1 MKTYMSI
8 VRKWFLCVMMLSIA
22 SAISAKAKT
31 YLVCVG
37 VNNSKVP
44 GCAYLSQPLSDAKNI
59 KWVYEQN
66 GEVEVLMLTN
76 EQATVK
82 NVKNAVNE
90 LYPKAKKNDAVVFY
104 FSGHGG
110 PGHFICYDDKLDY
123 EIIINAMAKS
133 KAKRKI
139 IFGDA
144 CFSGDIGN
152 KVGNNAQANNSSKDK
167 KKKGKEKKKK
177 PKTGVLL
184 FLSSR
189 DNEVSG
195 GSPFMVNGLFTAY
208 LQNGMKGS
216 ADFNDDRVITAKELF
231 DFVSKGVVKASE
243 NKQHPYMMGKFD
255 DNMVIMEW

>member
-1 MKTYMSI
+1 MKTFIYN
-8 VRKWFLCVMMLSIA
+8 VRKWFLCVMMLFIA
-22 SAISAKAKT
+22 STVSAKAKT

-66 GEVEVLMLTN
+66 GNVEVVMLTN
-76 EQATVK
+76 EQATVS
-82 NVKNAVNE
+82 NVEKTVNE
-90 LYPKAKKNDAVVFY
+90 LYPKAKKGDAVVFF

-110 PGHFICYDDKLDY
+110 PGHFICYDKELDY
-123 EIIINAMAKS
+123 DVIINAMAKS

-139 IFGDA
+139 IFGNA
-144 CFSGDIGN
+144 CYSGDMAHSA
-152 KVGNNAQANNSSKDK
+152 GNNKSQSNASAKDK
-167 KKKGKEKKKK
+167 KEKAKKKK
-177 PKTGVLL
+177 QKTGVML

-189 DNEVSG
+189 DNETTLG
-195 GSPFMVNGLFTAY
+195 TAFMVNSLFPAY
-208 LQNGMKGS
+208 LQNGLKGS

-231 DFVSKGVVKASE
+231 DFVSKGVIKASE
-243 NKQHPYMMGKFD
+243 NQQHPYMMGKFD

>member
-1 MKTYMSI
+1 MKKYLNI
-8 VRKWFLCVMMLSIA
+8 VRKWFLCFIMLSIV

-37 VNNSKVP
+37 VNNTKVP
-44 GCAYLSQPLSDAKNI
+44 GCAYLSQPLNDTKII

-76 EQATVK
+76 EQATVS
-82 NVKNAVNE
+82 NVEKAVNE
-90 LYPKAKKNDAVVFY
+90 FYIKAKKGDAVIFY

-152 KVGNNAQANNSSKDK
+152 KVGNNTQTNSAPKDK
-167 KKKGKEKKKK
+167 KKKEKKKR

-189 DNEVSG
+189 DNEVSS
-195 GSPFMVNGLFTAY
+195 GSAFMVNGLFTAY
-208 LQNGMKGS
+208 LQNGLKGS
-216 ADFNDDRVITAKELF
+216 ADFNDDRIITAKELF
-231 DFVSKGVVKASE
+231 DFVSKGVTKASD

-255 DNMVIMEW
+255 DNMVILEW

>member
-1 MKTYMSI
+1 MKNNIYN
-8 VRKWFLCVMMLSIA
+8 VRKWFLCLMMLSLA
-22 SAISAKAKT
+22 SVVSAKAKT
-31 YLVCVG
+31 WLVCVG

-59 KWVYEQN
+59 KWVFEQN
-66 GEVEVLMLTN
+66 GDVEVLMLTN
-76 EQATVK
+76 EQATVR
-82 NVKNAVNE
+82 NVQNAVNKLFPE
-90 LYPKAKKNDAVVFY
+90 AKKGDAVVFY

-110 PGHFICYDDKLDY
+110 PGHFICYDNKLDY
-123 EIIINAMAKS
+123 EIIIKAMAKS

-152 KVGNNAQANNSSKDK
+152 KVGNNAQANSSPNNK
-167 KKKGKEKKKK
+167 KKKEKKKK

-195 GSPFMVNGLFTAY
+195 GSVFMVNGLFTAY
-208 LQNGMKGS
+208 LQNGLKGG
-216 ADFNDDRVITAKELF
+216 ADYNDDRVITAKELF
-231 DFVSKGVVKASE
+231 EFVSTGVVKASE
-243 NKQHPYMMGKFD
+243 NKQHPYMMGKFE